1 MLPAA
6 GLSAN
11 FEDVNWEEFE
21 DGGEE
26 EGEGNADE
34 EEEEDGNVGLDLD
47 S

>member
-26 EGEGNADE
+26 EAGEGNATDT
-34 EEEEDGNVGLDLD
+34 LLR